1 VRSNDL
7 DVAARLRAALANH
20 VVPDVEAPP
29 NLSLLV
35 GGGDGRVRDFHW
47 LYRGGQ
53 ATVRSRTIGR
63 LVRAAVAH
71 LDAYAPGPGQLLRL
85 DARLLVRDG
94 VAVLVDPVL
103 GSIVDRVERR
113 LQRLG
118 YQVGDVAAVSVD
130 REGLYVVLS
139 APQLELDPDA
149 LDALERDSPREAV
162 ELELSPAALPV
173 QALLLWEPDREHP
186 VSPAGRLVSVTRLL
200 TSMRPDPVTC
210 DDLLLAEQLLGA
222 WEIHP
227 CPSEDEAFLELA
239 RLLID
244 SS

>member
-1 VRSNDL
+1 VRSNDV
-7 DVAARLRAALANH
+7 DVAARLRAVLVDH

-35 GGGDGRVRDFHW
+35 GGTDGRIRDFHW
-47 LYRGGQ
+47 LYRGGR

-71 LDAYAPGPGQLLRL
+71 LDAYAPRPEHQVQL
-85 DARLLVRDG
+85 DARLLVREG
-94 VAVLVDPVL
+94 VAVLVDPLL

-130 REGLYVVLS
+130 PDGFDVVLS
-139 APQLELDPDA
+139 APTLDLDPDA

-162 ELELSPAALPV
+162 ELGLGPAALPV

-200 TSMRPDPVTC
+200 TSMRPDPVTL
-210 DDLLLAEQLLGA
+210 DELLLAVQLLGA
-222 WEIHP
+222 WEIHS
-227 CPSEDEAFLELA
+227 CPSEDEALLELA
-239 RLLID
+239 RLLIG